1 MVMEQRR
8 KWWAGMMQ
16 LYGKQEEAS
25 AQKSERLE
33 GEEKKSA

>member
-1 MVMEQRR
+1 MEQRR

-16 LYGKQEEAS
+16 LYGKQEETTS
-25 AQKSERLE
+25 AQESERLE